1 MKSSIYQDLILFVK
15 KPQIVRSVAPLSISN
30 FFLLLMITF
39 GLVIPY
45 AFLLEFMGVGEFD
58 NIIQEM
64 MRDQK
69 ALVLVLVIVF
79 APLIEETI
87 FRYHLTL
94 QKKAVVGSLIAS
106 VFMISPQLWII
117 GAGLMLYLLVL
128 LILVLQKKTPSL
140 HIVVYISAFFFGI
153 IHLSNYRGFD
163 FLSNFYWIPF
173 LVLIQFGLGLL
184 LSFIRLHYGLIK
196 AMLFHAVYNAIL
208 AVPAVFLEFE

>member
-1 MKSSIYQDLILFVK
+1 MDNNIFQDLILFVK
-15 KPQIVRSVAPLSISN
+15 KPQIIREVAPLSVSN

-64 MRDQK
+64 MRNQK
-69 ALVLVLVIVF
+69 ALVLVLVIVL

-87 FRYHLTL
+87 FRYHLSL
-94 QKKAVVGSLIAS
+94 QKKAIIAS
-106 VFMISPQLWII
+106 LLLSVLMISQLWII
-117 GAGLMLYLLVL
+117 AVGLMIYLLVL
-128 LILVLQKKTPSL
+128 LMLVIRKNPPAI

-153 IHLSNYRGFD
+153 VHLGNYRDFD
-163 FLSNFYWIPF
+163 FFSNFYWIPF

-184 LSFIRLHYGLIK
+184 LSFIRLHYGLLK
-196 AMLFHAVYNAIL
+196 AMLFHAVYNAVL
-208 AVPAVFLEFE
+208 AVPAVLFGVE

>member
-1 MKSSIYQDLILFVK
+1 MLSKIFQDLIFFIK
-15 KPQIVRSVAPLSISN
+15 KPQIIRSVAPLSFSN

-64 MRDQK
+64 MRDHK
-69 ALVLVLVIVF
+69 ALVLVMVIVF
-79 APLIEETI
+79 APLLEETI

-94 QKKAVVGSLIAS
+94 QKKAIMWSLIAS
-106 VFMISPQLWII
+106 VFMLSQLWVI
-117 GAGLMLYLLVL
+117 GAGLMLYLL
-128 LILVLQKKTPSL
+128 ILFLMALRKNPPPL

-153 IHLSNYRGFD
+153 VHLGNYRDFD
-163 FLSNFYWIPF
+163 FVSNFYWVPF

-184 LSFIRLHYGLIK
+184 LSFIRLHYGLLK
-196 AMLFHAVYNAIL
+196 AMLFHAVYNAVL
-208 AVPAVFLEFE
+208 VVPAVFLEFD

>member
-1 MKSSIYQDLILFVK
+1 MNSSIYQDLLNFIK
-15 KPQIVRSVAPLSISN
+15 KPKLMRTVAPLTASN

-58 NIIQEM
+58 NIIQEL
-64 MRDQK
+64 MRDHK
-69 ALVLVLVIVF
+69 ALVLVMVIVF
-79 APLIEETI
+79 APLLEETI

-94 QKKAVVGSLIAS
+94 QKKAIMWSLIAS
-106 VFMISPQLWII
+106 VFMLSQLWII

-128 LILVLQKKTPSL
+128 FILALRKNPPPL
-140 HIVVYISAFFFGI
+140 HIAVYISAFFFGI
-153 IHLSNYRGFD
+153 VHLGNYRDFD

-184 LSFIRLHYGLIK
+184 LSFIRLHYGLLK
-196 AMLFHAVYNAIL
+196 AMLFHAVYNAVL
-208 AVPAVFLEFE
+208 VVPAVFLEFD